1 LCKLPGIG
9 EWTANYIAMRSLRE
23 PDAFPTSDLG
33 LLRAMEKREQP
44 MTKARLVE
52 LSEAWR
58 PWRAYVA
65 MYLWSAE

>member
-1 LCKLPGIG
+1 
-9 EWTANYIAMRSLRE
+9 MRSLRE

-33 LLRAMEKREQP
+33 LLRAMEKREQT

-58 PWRAYVA
+58 PWRAYAA
-65 MYLWSAE
+65 MYLWSADS